1 MLRWVKD
8 SKLNVVTV
16 DFSLNSPG
24 ICVWQSDT
32 EKYHF
37 ISYIK
42 AGQGTKAEQK
52 HQEEISTFDDV
63 TLINQPDWKLKVG
76 DYSKNELA
84 KVRRYMS
91 MADEIIN
98 IIINLTKTKQDY
110 YIAFEGS
117 SYGSKMGT
125 NNIID
130 MAAGAAILKEQMIS
144 QLDVKDLLT
153 VAPTT
158 IKKHAGKGNMNKA
171 QLWWSFINNVTQD
184 PALPDSSLYK
194 YCQKE
199 IGEVKKVPKP
209 FDDLVD
215 AWFLNNYLLVQLQLE
230 GNLPD

>member
-1 MLRWVKD
+1 MNL
-8 SKLNVVTV
+8 VTV

-24 ICVWQSDT
+24 ICIWQSST
-32 EKYHF
+32 NRYHF
-37 ISYIK
+37 ISYLK
-42 AGQGTKAEQK
+42 PGTGTKAEQRR
-52 HQEEISTFDDV
+52 QEEIDTFPDV
-63 TLINQPDWKLKVG
+63 SLIDQPDWKASLG
-76 DYSKNELA
+76 DYSKNEFS
-84 KVRRYMS
+84 KIIRYKTT
-91 MADEIIN
+91 ADHLIRLITG
-98 IIINLTKTKQDY
+98 ITQTKEDY

-144 QLDVKDLLT
+144 KLDVRKLLT

-171 QLWWSFINNVTQD
+171 ALWTAFLNNVCES
-184 PALPDSSLYK
+184 PELAKSPLYK
-194 YCQKE
+194 YCVSE

-215 AWFLNNYLLVQLQLE
+215 AWFLNHYLLSQLGE
-230 GNLPD
+230 NLPD

>member
-1 MLRWVKD
+1 MNL
-8 SKLNVVTV
+8 VTV

-24 ICVWQSDT
+24 ICIWQSST
-32 EKYHF
+32 NRYHF
-37 ISYIK
+37 ISYLK
-42 AGQGTKAEQK
+42 PGTGTKAEQRR
-52 HQEEISTFDDV
+52 QEEIDTFSDV
-63 TLINQPDWKLKVG
+63 SLIDQPDWKASLG
-76 DYSKNELA
+76 DYSKNEFA
-84 KVRRYMS
+84 KIIRYKTT
-91 MADEIIN
+91 ADHLIRLITG
-98 IIINLTKTKQDY
+98 ITQTKEDY

-144 QLDVKDLLT
+144 KLDVRKLLT

-171 QLWWSFINNVTQD
+171 ALWTAFLNNVCES
-184 PALPDSSLYK
+184 PELAKSPLYK
-194 YCQKE
+194 YCVSE

-215 AWFLNNYLLVQLQLE
+215 AWFLNHYLLSQLGE
-230 GNLPD
+230 NLPD

>member
-1 MLRWVKD
+1 MLQWVKD
-8 SKLNVVTV
+8 SKLNLVTV

-24 ICVWQSDT
+24 ICIWQSST
-32 EKYHF
+32 NRYHF
-37 ISYIK
+37 ISYLK
-42 AGQGTKAEQK
+42 PGTGTKAEQRR
-52 HQEEISTFDDV
+52 QEEIDTFPDV
-63 TLINQPDWKLKVG
+63 SLIDQPDWKASLG
-76 DYSKNELA
+76 DYSKNEFA
-84 KVRRYMS
+84 KIIRYKTT
-91 MADEIIN
+91 ADHLIRLITG
-98 IIINLTKTKQDY
+98 ITQTKEDY

-144 QLDVKDLLT
+144 KLDVRKLLT

-171 QLWWSFINNVTQD
+171 ALWKAFLNNVCKSPELAQS
-184 PALPDSSLYK
+184 PLYK
-194 YCQKE
+194 YCVSE

-215 AWFLNNYLLVQLQLE
+215 AWFLNHYLLSQLGE
-230 GNLPD
+230 NLPD

>member
-1 MLRWVKD
+1 VLQWVKE
-8 SKLNVVTV
+8 SNLNLVTV

-24 ICVWQSDT
+24 ICIWQSST
-32 EKYHF
+32 NRYHF
-37 ISYIK
+37 ISYLK
-42 AGQGTKAEQK
+42 PGTGTKAEQRR
-52 HQEEISTFDDV
+52 QEEIDTFPDV
-63 TLINQPDWKLKVG
+63 SLIDQPDWKASLG
-76 DYSKNELA
+76 DYSKNEFA
-84 KVRRYMS
+84 KIIRYKTT
-91 MADEIIN
+91 ADHLIRLITG
-98 IIINLTKTKQDY
+98 ITQTKEDY

-144 QLDVKDLLT
+144 KLDVRKLLT

-171 QLWWSFINNVTQD
+171 ALWTAFLNNVCESPELAQS
-184 PALPDSSLYK
+184 PLYK
-194 YCQKE
+194 YCVSE

-215 AWFLNNYLLVQLQLE
+215 AWFLNHYLLSQLGE
-230 GNLPD
+230 NLPD

>member
-1 MLRWVKD
+1 MNL
-8 SKLNVVTV
+8 VTV

-24 ICVWQSDT
+24 ICIWQSST
-32 EKYHF
+32 NKYHF
-37 ISYIK
+37 ISYLK
-42 AGQGTKAEQK
+42 PGTGTKAEQRR
-52 HQEEISTFDDV
+52 QEEIDTFPDV
-63 TLINQPDWKLKVG
+63 SLIDQPDWKASLG
-76 DYSKNELA
+76 DYSKNEFA
-84 KVRRYMS
+84 KIIRYKTT
-91 MADEIIN
+91 ADHLIRLITG
-98 IIINLTKTKQDY
+98 ITQTKEDY

-144 QLDVKDLLT
+144 KLDVRKLLT

-171 QLWWSFINNVTQD
+171 ALWTAFLNNVCESPELAQS
-184 PALPDSSLYK
+184 PLYK
-194 YCQKE
+194 YCVSE

-215 AWFLNNYLLVQLQLE
+215 AWFLNHYLLSQLGE
-230 GNLPD
+230 NLPD

>member
-1 MLRWVKD
+1 
-8 SKLNVVTV
+8 LNLVTV

-32 EKYHF
+32 NEYHF

-42 AGQGTKAEQK
+42 AGSGTKAEQRR
-52 HQEEISTFDDV
+52 QEEIEQFPDV
-63 TLINQPDWKLKVG
+63 SLIHQPDWKASVG
-76 DYSKNELA
+76 DYSKNEFA
-84 KVRRYMS
+84 KIIRY
-91 MADEIIN
+91 
-98 IIINLTKTKQDY
+98 KTTAEHLIKLITGITQTTEDY
-110 YIAFEGS
+110 HIAFEGS

-144 QLDVKDLLT
+144 KLEVKNLLT

-171 QLWWSFINNVTQD
+171 ALWMAFLNNVCES
-184 PALPDSSLYK
+184 PELANSSLHK
-194 YCQKE
+194 YCVSE

-215 AWFLNNYLLVQLQLE
+215 AWFLNHYLAAKLGE
-230 GNLPD
+230 NLPD